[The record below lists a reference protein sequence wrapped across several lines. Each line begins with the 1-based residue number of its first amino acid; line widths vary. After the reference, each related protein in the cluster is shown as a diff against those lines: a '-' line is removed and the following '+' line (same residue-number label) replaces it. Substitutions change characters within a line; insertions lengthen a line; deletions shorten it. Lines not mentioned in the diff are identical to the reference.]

1 MEHLRNL
8 EKRYGIDV
16 RVYNPID
23 VSSFQPTEKAKLIWL
38 EAAGSVTLEFPDLVG
53 LVKKAQ
59 THHVL
64 TALDNT
70 WGAGL
75 AFNAFDFSDA
85 HLSVDVTVHALT
97 KYPSGGGDILMG
109 SVVTRERALHHQ
121 LFRTHAIQGISV
133 SGDDVAQVQ
142 RSLASMRIRYAA
154 QSESALQLLAWLKQQ
169 PEFVQVLHPADSSAA
184 GHSYWKDICVDQHS
198 AGLVSVIFKPEF
210 DLQDIR
216 QFCDALSLFKLG
228 FSWGG
233 PVSLVMLYDLK
244 DMRAL
249 EHTHLQQGRSM
260 STPIIIAKKTT
271 NTQQDVVLHSK
282 FANRHGLIA
291 GATGT
296 GKTVTLKVLAESF
309 SRLGVPVFLADAKGD
324 VSSLAQAGASNPK
337 FDERIK
343 SLGIDSIP
351 FAASPVV
358 FWDLFAEQGHPIRT
372 TITEIGPLLLARMLN
387 LNDTQEG
394 VLSAVFRIADDQG
407 MLLIDFKDLK
417 AMIGY
422 VSEHAAEFK
431 AEYGNLSPASL
442 GAIQRNLL
450 ALADQGGDQ
459 FFGEPSLNILDFI
472 QTDSNGHGYINIL
485 AADKLMN
492 TPKLYATFLLWMLSE
507 LFEQLPEVGD
517 MDKPKLVFFFDE
529 AHLLFD
535 NASAALQE
543 KIEQV
548 VRLIR
553 SKGVG
558 IYFVTQNPLD
568 LPESVLGQLGNRVQ
582 HALRAFTPKDQKAV
596 KTAADTFRANPEFKV
611 EQAITELAV
620 GEALISCLDEQGTPQ
635 VVERAWVMPPY
646 SSFSPISPEQ
656 RQTLISQSIV
666 AGIYEKSLDRESA
679 FELLQNKVVER
690 QQQAVQIE
698 QEKQQTKE
706 QEALAKQK
714 AKEAETLAKQQ
725 AREQERIAK
734 EQQKEAE
741 REAKQREKLIQ
752 DTVGT
757 FAKSAARSLGGSTGQ
772 KIVRGLLGSLFG
784 RK

>member
-1 MEHLRNL
+1 
-8 EKRYGIDV
+8 
-16 RVYNPID
+16 
-23 VSSFQPTEKAKLIWL
+23 
-38 EAAGSVTLEFPDLVG
+38 
-53 LVKKAQ
+53 
-59 THHVL
+59 
-64 TALDNT
+64 
-70 WGAGL
+70 
-75 AFNAFDFSDA
+75 
-85 HLSVDVTVHALT
+85 
-97 KYPSGGGDILMG
+97 
-109 SVVTRERALHHQ
+109 
-121 LFRTHAIQGISV
+121 
-133 SGDDVAQVQ
+133 
-142 RSLASMRIRYAA
+142 
-154 QSESALQLLAWLKQQ
+154 
-169 PEFVQVLHPADSSAA
+169 
-184 GHSYWKDICVDQHS
+184 
-198 AGLVSVIFKPEF
+198 
-210 DLQDIR
+210 
-216 QFCDALSLFKLG
+216 
-228 FSWGG
+228 
-233 PVSLVMLYDLK
+233 
-244 DMRAL
+244 
-249 EHTHLQQGRSM
+249 M

-635 VVERAWVMPPY
+635 IVERAWVMPPY

-656 RQTLISQSIV
+656 RQALISQSIV

-698 QEKQQTKE
+698 QEKQQAKE
-706 QEALAKQK
+706 QEALAKQQ

-725 AREQERIAK
+725 AREQARISK

>member
-1 MEHLRNL
+1 
-8 EKRYGIDV
+8 
-16 RVYNPID
+16 
-23 VSSFQPTEKAKLIWL
+23 
-38 EAAGSVTLEFPDLVG
+38 
-53 LVKKAQ
+53 
-59 THHVL
+59 
-64 TALDNT
+64 
-70 WGAGL
+70 
-75 AFNAFDFSDA
+75 
-85 HLSVDVTVHALT
+85 
-97 KYPSGGGDILMG
+97 
-109 SVVTRERALHHQ
+109 
-121 LFRTHAIQGISV
+121 
-133 SGDDVAQVQ
+133 
-142 RSLASMRIRYAA
+142 
-154 QSESALQLLAWLKQQ
+154 
-169 PEFVQVLHPADSSAA
+169 
-184 GHSYWKDICVDQHS
+184 
-198 AGLVSVIFKPEF
+198 
-210 DLQDIR
+210 
-216 QFCDALSLFKLG
+216 
-228 FSWGG
+228 
-233 PVSLVMLYDLK
+233 
-244 DMRAL
+244 
-249 EHTHLQQGRSM
+249 M
-260 STPIIIAKKTT
+260 STPIVVAKKTT
-271 NTQQDVVLHSK
+271 DTTQDIVLLPQ

-309 SRLGVPVFLADAKGD
+309 SRIGVPVFLADAKGD
-324 VSSLAQAGASNPK
+324 VSSLAQAGSSSPK
-337 FDERIK
+337 FDERLK
-343 SLGIDSIP
+343 SLGIDAIP

-358 FWDLFAEQGHPIRT
+358 FWDLFGEQGHPIRS
-372 TITEIGPLLLARMLN
+372 TISEIGPLLLARMLN

-394 VLSAVFRIADDQG
+394 VLAAVFRIADDQG
-407 MLLIDFKDLK
+407 LLLIDVKDLK
-417 AMIGY
+417 TMLSY

-472 QTDSNGHGYINIL
+472 QTDSEGRGYINLL

-492 TPKLYATFLLWMLSE
+492 TPKLYASFLLWMLSE

-558 IYFVTQNPLD
+558 IYFVTQSPLD

-596 KTAADTFRANPEFKV
+596 KTAAATFRANPHFDV
-611 EQAITELAV
+611 EQAITELGV
-620 GEALISCLDEQGTPQ
+620 GEALISCLDAQGIPQ
-635 VVERAWVMPPY
+635 MVERGWVMPPY
-646 SSFSPISPEQ
+646 SAFHPISAEL
-656 RQTLISQSIV
+656 RQSVIAQSIV
-666 AGIYEKSLDRESA
+666 AGVYEQRIDRESA
-679 FELLQNKVVER
+679 YERLQQKVADR
-690 QQQAVQIE
+690 QQQAIQAE
-698 QEKQQTKE
+698 QDQQRKKE
-706 QEALAKQK
+706 QEAI
-714 AKEAETLAKQQ
+714 AKQQ
-725 AREQERIAK
+725 AREQERLAK

-741 REAKQREKLIQ
+741 RLAKQREKLIQ

-784 RK
+784 GK

>member
-1 MEHLRNL
+1 
-8 EKRYGIDV
+8 
-16 RVYNPID
+16 
-23 VSSFQPTEKAKLIWL
+23 
-38 EAAGSVTLEFPDLVG
+38 
-53 LVKKAQ
+53 
-59 THHVL
+59 
-64 TALDNT
+64 
-70 WGAGL
+70 
-75 AFNAFDFSDA
+75 
-85 HLSVDVTVHALT
+85 
-97 KYPSGGGDILMG
+97 
-109 SVVTRERALHHQ
+109 
-121 LFRTHAIQGISV
+121 
-133 SGDDVAQVQ
+133 
-142 RSLASMRIRYAA
+142 
-154 QSESALQLLAWLKQQ
+154 
-169 PEFVQVLHPADSSAA
+169 
-184 GHSYWKDICVDQHS
+184 
-198 AGLVSVIFKPEF
+198 
-210 DLQDIR
+210 
-216 QFCDALSLFKLG
+216 
-228 FSWGG
+228 
-233 PVSLVMLYDLK
+233 
-244 DMRAL
+244 
-249 EHTHLQQGRSM
+249 M
-260 STPIIIAKKTT
+260 STPIVIAKKTT
-271 NTQQDVVLHSK
+271 DTSQEIVLHSQ

-309 SRLGVPVFLADAKGD
+309 SRIGVPVFLADAKGD
-324 VSSLAQAGASNPK
+324 VSSLAQAGSSSPK
-337 FDERIK
+337 FDERLK
-343 SLGIDSIP
+343 TLGIDAIP

-358 FWDLFAEQGHPIRT
+358 FWDLFGEQGHPIRST
-372 TITEIGPLLLARMLN
+372 VSEIGPLLLARMLN

-407 MLLIDFKDLK
+407 LLLIDFKDLK
-417 AMIGY
+417 AMLSY

-472 QTDSNGHGYINIL
+472 QTDSEGRGYINLL

-596 KTAADTFRANPEFKV
+596 KTAAATFRANPSFDV
-611 EQAITELAV
+611 EQAITELGV

-635 VVERAWVMPPY
+635 MVERGWVMPPY
-646 SSFSPISPEQ
+646 SAFSPISSET
-656 RQTLISQSIV
+656 RKNLMAQSIV
-666 AGIYEKSLDRESA
+666 AGIYEQSVDRDSA
-679 FELLQNKVVER
+679 YERLQQKVVER
-690 QQQAVQIE
+690 QQQAESEANAKE
-698 QEKQQTKE
+698 QAKQ
-706 QEALAKQK
+706 QEALAKQQ
-714 AKEAETLAKQQ
+714 AK
-725 AREQERIAK
+725 EQERLAR
-734 EQQKEAE
+734 EQQKEAD
-741 REAKQREKLIQ
+741 RAAKQREKLTQ
-752 DTVGT
+752 DIVGT

-784 RK
+784 GK

>member
-1 MEHLRNL
+1 M
-8 EKRYGIDV
+8 GT
-16 RVYNPID
+16 P
-23 VSSFQPTEKAKLIWL
+23 
-38 EAAGSVTLEFPDLVG
+38 LV
-53 LVKKAQ
+53 
-59 THHVL
+59 
-64 TALDNT
+64 
-70 WGAGL
+70 
-75 AFNAFDFSDA
+75 
-85 HLSVDVTVHALT
+85 
-97 KYPSGGGDILMG
+97 
-109 SVVTRERALHHQ
+109 
-121 LFRTHAIQGISV
+121 
-133 SGDDVAQVQ
+133 
-142 RSLASMRIRYAA
+142 
-154 QSESALQLLAWLKQQ
+154 
-169 PEFVQVLHPADSSAA
+169 
-184 GHSYWKDICVDQHS
+184 
-198 AGLVSVIFKPEF
+198 
-210 DLQDIR
+210 
-216 QFCDALSLFKLG
+216 
-228 FSWGG
+228 
-233 PVSLVMLYDLK
+233 
-244 DMRAL
+244 
-249 EHTHLQQGRSM
+249 
-260 STPIIIAKKTT
+260 IAKKTT
-271 NTQQDVVLHSK
+271 NTQQEIVLHSQ

-296 GKTVTLKVLAESF
+296 GKTVTLKVLAENF
-309 SRLGVPVFLADAKGD
+309 SRIGVPVFLADAKGD
-324 VSSLAQAGASNPK
+324 VSSLAKAGESNPK

-343 SLGIDSIP
+343 NLHIESIP

-358 FWDLFAEQGHPIRT
+358 FWDLFGEQGHPIRST
-372 TITEIGPLLLARMLN
+372 VSEIGPLLLAQILN

-407 MLLIDFKDLK
+407 LLLIDFKDLK
-417 AMIGY
+417 SMLTY

-450 ALADQGGDQ
+450 ALADQGGDK
-459 FFGEPSLNILDFI
+459 FFGEPALDILDFI
-472 QTDSNGHGYINIL
+472 QTDSQGRGNINVL

-517 MDKPKLVFFFDE
+517 LDKPKLVFFFDE

-535 NASAALQE
+535 NASPALQE

-611 EQAITELAV
+611 DQAITELGV

-635 VVERAWVMPPY
+635 MVERGWVMPPY
-646 SSFSPISPEQ
+646 SSFSPISAEE
-656 RQTLISQSIV
+656 RLACMNQSVI
-666 AGIYEKSLDRESA
+666 AGVYEKQLDRESA
-679 FELLQNKVVER
+679 FEMLQNKVAER
-690 QQQAVQIE
+690 QQQALQAE
-698 QEKQQTKE
+698 QEKAAAKE
-706 QEALAKQK
+706 KEALEKQQ
-714 AKEAETLAKQQ
+714 AKEAEVLARQQ
-725 AREQERIAK
+725 AREQERLAR

-741 REAKQREKLIQ
+741 RVAKQREKLTQ
-752 DTVGT
+752 DIVGT

-784 RK
+784 KR

>member
-1 MEHLRNL
+1 
-8 EKRYGIDV
+8 
-16 RVYNPID
+16 
-23 VSSFQPTEKAKLIWL
+23 
-38 EAAGSVTLEFPDLVG
+38 
-53 LVKKAQ
+53 
-59 THHVL
+59 
-64 TALDNT
+64 
-70 WGAGL
+70 
-75 AFNAFDFSDA
+75 
-85 HLSVDVTVHALT
+85 
-97 KYPSGGGDILMG
+97 
-109 SVVTRERALHHQ
+109 
-121 LFRTHAIQGISV
+121 
-133 SGDDVAQVQ
+133 
-142 RSLASMRIRYAA
+142 
-154 QSESALQLLAWLKQQ
+154 
-169 PEFVQVLHPADSSAA
+169 
-184 GHSYWKDICVDQHS
+184 
-198 AGLVSVIFKPEF
+198 
-210 DLQDIR
+210 
-216 QFCDALSLFKLG
+216 
-228 FSWGG
+228 
-233 PVSLVMLYDLK
+233 
-244 DMRAL
+244 
-249 EHTHLQQGRSM
+249 M

-656 RQTLISQSIV
+656 RQALISQSIV

-706 QEALAKQK
+706 QEALAKQQ

>member
-1 MEHLRNL
+1 
-8 EKRYGIDV
+8 
-16 RVYNPID
+16 
-23 VSSFQPTEKAKLIWL
+23 
-38 EAAGSVTLEFPDLVG
+38 
-53 LVKKAQ
+53 
-59 THHVL
+59 
-64 TALDNT
+64 
-70 WGAGL
+70 
-75 AFNAFDFSDA
+75 
-85 HLSVDVTVHALT
+85 
-97 KYPSGGGDILMG
+97 
-109 SVVTRERALHHQ
+109 
-121 LFRTHAIQGISV
+121 
-133 SGDDVAQVQ
+133 
-142 RSLASMRIRYAA
+142 
-154 QSESALQLLAWLKQQ
+154 
-169 PEFVQVLHPADSSAA
+169 
-184 GHSYWKDICVDQHS
+184 
-198 AGLVSVIFKPEF
+198 
-210 DLQDIR
+210 
-216 QFCDALSLFKLG
+216 
-228 FSWGG
+228 
-233 PVSLVMLYDLK
+233 
-244 DMRAL
+244 
-249 EHTHLQQGRSM
+249 M

-472 QTDSNGHGYINIL
+472 QTDSNSHGYINIL

-646 SSFSPISPEQ
+646 SSFTPISPEQ
-656 RQTLISQSIV
+656 RQALISQSIV

>member
-1 MEHLRNL
+1 
-8 EKRYGIDV
+8 
-16 RVYNPID
+16 
-23 VSSFQPTEKAKLIWL
+23 
-38 EAAGSVTLEFPDLVG
+38 
-53 LVKKAQ
+53 
-59 THHVL
+59 
-64 TALDNT
+64 
-70 WGAGL
+70 
-75 AFNAFDFSDA
+75 
-85 HLSVDVTVHALT
+85 
-97 KYPSGGGDILMG
+97 
-109 SVVTRERALHHQ
+109 
-121 LFRTHAIQGISV
+121 
-133 SGDDVAQVQ
+133 
-142 RSLASMRIRYAA
+142 
-154 QSESALQLLAWLKQQ
+154 
-169 PEFVQVLHPADSSAA
+169 
-184 GHSYWKDICVDQHS
+184 
-198 AGLVSVIFKPEF
+198 
-210 DLQDIR
+210 
-216 QFCDALSLFKLG
+216 
-228 FSWGG
+228 
-233 PVSLVMLYDLK
+233 
-244 DMRAL
+244 
-249 EHTHLQQGRSM
+249 M

-324 VSSLAQAGASNPK
+324 ISSLAQAGASNPK

-635 VVERAWVMPPY
+635 VVQRAWVMPPY

-656 RQTLISQSIV
+656 RQALISQSIV
-666 AGIYEKSLDRESA
+666 AGIYEKRLDRESA

-698 QEKQQTKE
+698 QEKQQAKE

>member
-1 MEHLRNL
+1 
-8 EKRYGIDV
+8 
-16 RVYNPID
+16 
-23 VSSFQPTEKAKLIWL
+23 
-38 EAAGSVTLEFPDLVG
+38 
-53 LVKKAQ
+53 
-59 THHVL
+59 
-64 TALDNT
+64 
-70 WGAGL
+70 
-75 AFNAFDFSDA
+75 
-85 HLSVDVTVHALT
+85 
-97 KYPSGGGDILMG
+97 
-109 SVVTRERALHHQ
+109 
-121 LFRTHAIQGISV
+121 
-133 SGDDVAQVQ
+133 
-142 RSLASMRIRYAA
+142 
-154 QSESALQLLAWLKQQ
+154 
-169 PEFVQVLHPADSSAA
+169 
-184 GHSYWKDICVDQHS
+184 
-198 AGLVSVIFKPEF
+198 
-210 DLQDIR
+210 
-216 QFCDALSLFKLG
+216 
-228 FSWGG
+228 
-233 PVSLVMLYDLK
+233 
-244 DMRAL
+244 
-249 EHTHLQQGRSM
+249 
-260 STPIIIAKKTT
+260 
-271 NTQQDVVLHSK
+271 
-282 FANRHGLIA
+282 
-291 GATGT
+291 
-296 GKTVTLKVLAESF
+296 
-309 SRLGVPVFLADAKGD
+309 
-324 VSSLAQAGASNPK
+324 
-337 FDERIK
+337 
-343 SLGIDSIP
+343 
-351 FAASPVV
+351 
-358 FWDLFAEQGHPIRT
+358 
-372 TITEIGPLLLARMLN
+372 
-387 LNDTQEG
+387 
-394 VLSAVFRIADDQG
+394 

-535 NASAALQE
+535 NANAALQE

-656 RQTLISQSIV
+656 RQALISQSIV
-666 AGIYEKSLDRESA
+666 AGIYEKRLDRESA

-698 QEKQQTKE
+698 QEKQQAKE
-706 QEALAKQK
+706 QELLAKQQ

>member
-1 MEHLRNL
+1 
-8 EKRYGIDV
+8 
-16 RVYNPID
+16 
-23 VSSFQPTEKAKLIWL
+23 
-38 EAAGSVTLEFPDLVG
+38 
-53 LVKKAQ
+53 
-59 THHVL
+59 
-64 TALDNT
+64 
-70 WGAGL
+70 
-75 AFNAFDFSDA
+75 
-85 HLSVDVTVHALT
+85 
-97 KYPSGGGDILMG
+97 
-109 SVVTRERALHHQ
+109 
-121 LFRTHAIQGISV
+121 
-133 SGDDVAQVQ
+133 
-142 RSLASMRIRYAA
+142 
-154 QSESALQLLAWLKQQ
+154 
-169 PEFVQVLHPADSSAA
+169 
-184 GHSYWKDICVDQHS
+184 
-198 AGLVSVIFKPEF
+198 
-210 DLQDIR
+210 
-216 QFCDALSLFKLG
+216 
-228 FSWGG
+228 
-233 PVSLVMLYDLK
+233 
-244 DMRAL
+244 
-249 EHTHLQQGRSM
+249 M

-635 VVERAWVMPPY
+635 VVQRAWVMPPY

-656 RQTLISQSIV
+656 RQALISQSIV
-666 AGIYEKSLDRESA
+666 AGIYEKRLDRESA

-698 QEKQQTKE
+698 QEKQQAKE
-706 QEALAKQK
+706 QELLAKQQ

>member
-1 MEHLRNL
+1 
-8 EKRYGIDV
+8 
-16 RVYNPID
+16 
-23 VSSFQPTEKAKLIWL
+23 
-38 EAAGSVTLEFPDLVG
+38 
-53 LVKKAQ
+53 
-59 THHVL
+59 
-64 TALDNT
+64 
-70 WGAGL
+70 
-75 AFNAFDFSDA
+75 
-85 HLSVDVTVHALT
+85 
-97 KYPSGGGDILMG
+97 
-109 SVVTRERALHHQ
+109 
-121 LFRTHAIQGISV
+121 
-133 SGDDVAQVQ
+133 
-142 RSLASMRIRYAA
+142 
-154 QSESALQLLAWLKQQ
+154 
-169 PEFVQVLHPADSSAA
+169 
-184 GHSYWKDICVDQHS
+184 
-198 AGLVSVIFKPEF
+198 
-210 DLQDIR
+210 
-216 QFCDALSLFKLG
+216 
-228 FSWGG
+228 
-233 PVSLVMLYDLK
+233 
-244 DMRAL
+244 
-249 EHTHLQQGRSM
+249 M
-260 STPIIIAKKTT
+260 STPIVIAKKTT
-271 NTQQDVVLHSK
+271 DTTQDIVLHSQ

-324 VSSLAQAGASNPK
+324 VSSLAKAGVSSPK
-337 FDERIK
+337 FGERLKTLNIE
-343 SLGIDSIP
+343 SVP
-351 FAASPVV
+351 FAASPVM
-358 FWDLFAEQGHPIRT
+358 FWDLFGQQGHPIRT
-372 TITEIGPLLLARMLN
+372 TISEIGPLLLAQMLN

-407 MLLIDFKDLK
+407 LLLIDFKDLK
-417 AMIGY
+417 AMLTY
-422 VSEHAAEFK
+422 VSENAAELK

-450 ALADQGGDQ
+450 ALGDQGGEQ

-472 QTDSNGHGYINIL
+472 QTDSNGQGYINIL

-558 IYFVTQNPLD
+558 IYFITQNPLD

-611 EQAITELAV
+611 DQAITELAV

-635 VVERAWVMPPY
+635 IVERGWVMPPY
-646 SSFSPISPEQ
+646 SSFTPITPEE
-656 RQTLISQSIV
+656 RQVIIGQSIV
-666 AGIYEKSLDRESA
+666 AGVYD
-679 FELLQNKVVER
+679 
-690 QQQAVQIE
+690 QAVDRDSAYEMLQKKVLQQSQQKQADE
-698 QEKQQTKE
+698 LEKQQSKE
-706 QEALAKQK
+706 QDA
-714 AKEAETLAKQQ
+714 LAKQQ
-725 AREQERIAK
+725 AKEQERFAK
-734 EQQKEAE
+734 EQQKAAE
-741 REAKQREKLIQ
+741 KAQRDREKLTQ
-752 DTVGT
+752 DIVGT

-784 RK
+784 K

>member
-1 MEHLRNL
+1 
-8 EKRYGIDV
+8 
-16 RVYNPID
+16 
-23 VSSFQPTEKAKLIWL
+23 
-38 EAAGSVTLEFPDLVG
+38 
-53 LVKKAQ
+53 
-59 THHVL
+59 
-64 TALDNT
+64 
-70 WGAGL
+70 
-75 AFNAFDFSDA
+75 
-85 HLSVDVTVHALT
+85 
-97 KYPSGGGDILMG
+97 
-109 SVVTRERALHHQ
+109 
-121 LFRTHAIQGISV
+121 
-133 SGDDVAQVQ
+133 
-142 RSLASMRIRYAA
+142 
-154 QSESALQLLAWLKQQ
+154 
-169 PEFVQVLHPADSSAA
+169 
-184 GHSYWKDICVDQHS
+184 
-198 AGLVSVIFKPEF
+198 
-210 DLQDIR
+210 
-216 QFCDALSLFKLG
+216 
-228 FSWGG
+228 
-233 PVSLVMLYDLK
+233 
-244 DMRAL
+244 
-249 EHTHLQQGRSM
+249 M

-656 RQTLISQSIV
+656 RQSLISQSTV

-698 QEKQQTKE
+698 QEKQQAKE
-706 QEALAKQK
+706 QEALAKQQ

>member
-1 MEHLRNL
+1 
-8 EKRYGIDV
+8 
-16 RVYNPID
+16 
-23 VSSFQPTEKAKLIWL
+23 
-38 EAAGSVTLEFPDLVG
+38 
-53 LVKKAQ
+53 
-59 THHVL
+59 
-64 TALDNT
+64 
-70 WGAGL
+70 
-75 AFNAFDFSDA
+75 
-85 HLSVDVTVHALT
+85 
-97 KYPSGGGDILMG
+97 
-109 SVVTRERALHHQ
+109 
-121 LFRTHAIQGISV
+121 
-133 SGDDVAQVQ
+133 
-142 RSLASMRIRYAA
+142 
-154 QSESALQLLAWLKQQ
+154 
-169 PEFVQVLHPADSSAA
+169 
-184 GHSYWKDICVDQHS
+184 
-198 AGLVSVIFKPEF
+198 
-210 DLQDIR
+210 
-216 QFCDALSLFKLG
+216 
-228 FSWGG
+228 
-233 PVSLVMLYDLK
+233 
-244 DMRAL
+244 
-249 EHTHLQQGRSM
+249 M

-324 VSSLAQAGASNPK
+324 VSSLAQAGTSNPK

-535 NASAALQE
+535 NANAALQE

-656 RQTLISQSIV
+656 RQALISQSIV

-698 QEKQQTKE
+698 QEKQQAKE
-706 QEALAKQK
+706 QELLAKQQ

>member
-1 MEHLRNL
+1 
-8 EKRYGIDV
+8 
-16 RVYNPID
+16 
-23 VSSFQPTEKAKLIWL
+23 
-38 EAAGSVTLEFPDLVG
+38 
-53 LVKKAQ
+53 
-59 THHVL
+59 
-64 TALDNT
+64 
-70 WGAGL
+70 
-75 AFNAFDFSDA
+75 
-85 HLSVDVTVHALT
+85 
-97 KYPSGGGDILMG
+97 
-109 SVVTRERALHHQ
+109 
-121 LFRTHAIQGISV
+121 
-133 SGDDVAQVQ
+133 
-142 RSLASMRIRYAA
+142 
-154 QSESALQLLAWLKQQ
+154 
-169 PEFVQVLHPADSSAA
+169 
-184 GHSYWKDICVDQHS
+184 
-198 AGLVSVIFKPEF
+198 
-210 DLQDIR
+210 
-216 QFCDALSLFKLG
+216 
-228 FSWGG
+228 
-233 PVSLVMLYDLK
+233 
-244 DMRAL
+244 
-249 EHTHLQQGRSM
+249 M

-646 SSFSPISPEQ
+646 SSFSPISLEQ
-656 RQTLISQSIV
+656 RQALISQSIV

-698 QEKQQTKE
+698 QEKQQAKE
-706 QEALAKQK
+706 QEALAKQQ

>member
-1 MEHLRNL
+1 M
-8 EKRYGIDV
+8 
-16 RVYNPID
+16 
-23 VSSFQPTEKAKLIWL
+23 Q
-38 EAAGSVTLEFPDLVG
+38 
-53 LVKKAQ
+53 KK
-59 THHVL
+59 
-64 TALDNT
+64 NT
-70 WGAGL
+70 
-75 AFNAFDFSDA
+75 D
-85 HLSVDVTVHALT
+85 TT
-97 KYPSGGGDILMG
+97 
-109 SVVTRERALHHQ
+109 
-121 LFRTHAIQGISV
+121 
-133 SGDDVAQVQ
+133 
-142 RSLASMRIRYAA
+142 
-154 QSESALQLLAWLKQQ
+154 
-169 PEFVQVLHPADSSAA
+169 
-184 GHSYWKDICVDQHS
+184 
-198 AGLVSVIFKPEF
+198 
-210 DLQDIR
+210 QDI
-216 QFCDALSLFKLG
+216 
-228 FSWGG
+228 
-233 PVSLVMLYDLK
+233 
-244 DMRAL
+244 
-249 EHTHLQQGRSM
+249 
-260 STPIIIAKKTT
+260 
-271 NTQQDVVLHSK
+271 VLHSQ
-282 FANRHGLIA
+282 FSNRHGLIA

-309 SRLGVPVFLADAKGD
+309 SRIGVPVFLADAKGD
-324 VSSLAQAGASNPK
+324 VSSLAQAGSSNPK

-351 FAASPVV
+351 FAASPVM
-358 FWDLFAEQGHPIRT
+358 FWDLFGEQGHPIRT
-372 TITEIGPLLLARMLN
+372 TVSEIGPLLLAQMLN

-407 MLLIDFKDLK
+407 LLLIDFKDLK
-417 AMIGY
+417 AMLGY

-472 QTDSNGHGYINIL
+472 QTDADGRGYINLL

-568 LPESVLGQLGNRVQ
+568 LPETVLGQLGNRVQ

-596 KTAADTFRANPEFKV
+596 KTAAATFRANPEFNV
-611 EQAITELAV
+611 EQAITELGV
-620 GEALISCLDEQGTPQ
+620 GEALISCLDEQGIPQ

-656 RQTLISQSIV
+656 RQALISQSIV
-666 AGIYEKSLDRESA
+666 AGVYEQSVDRDSA
-679 FELLQNKVVER
+679 YERLQQKVVER
-690 QQQAVQIE
+690 QQQAIQVE
-698 QEKQQTKE
+698 QEKQLAKE
-706 QEALAKQK
+706 QENLAKQQ
-714 AKEAETLAKQQ
+714 AKEAEVLAKQQ
-725 AREQERIAK
+725 AREEERIAR

-741 REAKQREKLIQ
+741 RAAKQREKLIQ

-784 RK
+784 GK

>member
-1 MEHLRNL
+1 
-8 EKRYGIDV
+8 
-16 RVYNPID
+16 
-23 VSSFQPTEKAKLIWL
+23 
-38 EAAGSVTLEFPDLVG
+38 
-53 LVKKAQ
+53 
-59 THHVL
+59 
-64 TALDNT
+64 
-70 WGAGL
+70 
-75 AFNAFDFSDA
+75 
-85 HLSVDVTVHALT
+85 
-97 KYPSGGGDILMG
+97 
-109 SVVTRERALHHQ
+109 
-121 LFRTHAIQGISV
+121 
-133 SGDDVAQVQ
+133 
-142 RSLASMRIRYAA
+142 
-154 QSESALQLLAWLKQQ
+154 
-169 PEFVQVLHPADSSAA
+169 
-184 GHSYWKDICVDQHS
+184 
-198 AGLVSVIFKPEF
+198 
-210 DLQDIR
+210 
-216 QFCDALSLFKLG
+216 
-228 FSWGG
+228 
-233 PVSLVMLYDLK
+233 
-244 DMRAL
+244 
-249 EHTHLQQGRSM
+249 M
-260 STPIIIAKKTT
+260 STPITIAKKTT

-324 VSSLAQAGASNPK
+324 VSSLAQAGTSNPK

-646 SSFSPISPEQ
+646 SSFSPISSEQ
-656 RQTLISQSIV
+656 RQALISQSIV
-666 AGIYEKSLDRESA
+666 AGIYEKRLDRESA

-698 QEKQQTKE
+698 QEKQQAKE
-706 QEALAKQK
+706 QELLAKQQ
-714 AKEAETLAKQQ
+714 AKEAKTLAKQQ

-734 EQQKEAE
+734 EQQKGAE

>member
-1 MEHLRNL
+1 
-8 EKRYGIDV
+8 
-16 RVYNPID
+16 
-23 VSSFQPTEKAKLIWL
+23 
-38 EAAGSVTLEFPDLVG
+38 
-53 LVKKAQ
+53 
-59 THHVL
+59 
-64 TALDNT
+64 
-70 WGAGL
+70 
-75 AFNAFDFSDA
+75 
-85 HLSVDVTVHALT
+85 
-97 KYPSGGGDILMG
+97 MG
-109 SVVTRERALHHQ
+109 
-121 LFRTHAIQGISV
+121 
-133 SGDDVAQVQ
+133 
-142 RSLASMRIRYAA
+142 
-154 QSESALQLLAWLKQQ
+154 
-169 PEFVQVLHPADSSAA
+169 
-184 GHSYWKDICVDQHS
+184 
-198 AGLVSVIFKPEF
+198 
-210 DLQDIR
+210 
-216 QFCDALSLFKLG
+216 
-228 FSWGG
+228 
-233 PVSLVMLYDLK
+233 
-244 DMRAL
+244 
-249 EHTHLQQGRSM
+249 
-260 STPIIIAKKTT
+260 TPIVIAKKTQDT
-271 NTQQDVVLHSK
+271 TQDVVLHSQ

-296 GKTVTLKVLAESF
+296 GKTVTLKVLAENF
-309 SRLGVPVFLADAKGD
+309 SRIGVPVFLADAKGD
-324 VSSLAQAGASNPK
+324 VSSLAKAGESNPK
-337 FDERIK
+337 FDARIQ
-343 SLGIDSIP
+343 SLHINSIP

-358 FWDLFAEQGHPIRT
+358 FWDLFGEQGHPIRT
-372 TITEIGPLLLARMLN
+372 TISEIGPLLLARILN

-407 MLLIDFKDLK
+407 MLLLDFKDLK
-417 AMIGY
+417 AMISY

-431 AEYGNLSPASL
+431 NDYGNLSPASL

-450 ALADQGGDQ
+450 ALADQGGDK
-459 FFGEPSLNILDFI
+459 FFGEPALDIMDFI
-472 QTDSNGHGYINIL
+472 QTDAQGRGNINLL

-535 NASAALQE
+535 NASPALQE

-611 EQAITELAV
+611 DQVITELAV

-635 VVERAWVMPPY
+635 IVERAWVMPPY
-646 SSFSPISPEQ
+646 SSFSPISVDE
-656 RQTLISQSIV
+656 RKTLMASSIV
-666 AGIYEKSLDRESA
+666 SGVYDTEADRESA
-679 FELLQNKVVER
+679 FEKLQNKVQQR
-690 QQQAVQIE
+690 QQQAAQAEVDKVQA
-698 QEKQQTKE
+698 KE
-706 QEALAKQK
+706 QEALAKQQ
-714 AKEAETLAKQQ
+714 AKEAEALAKQQ
-725 AREQERIAK
+725 AREQERIAR

-741 REAKQREKLIQ
+741 RSAKQREKLIQ

>member
-1 MEHLRNL
+1 
-8 EKRYGIDV
+8 
-16 RVYNPID
+16 
-23 VSSFQPTEKAKLIWL
+23 
-38 EAAGSVTLEFPDLVG
+38 
-53 LVKKAQ
+53 
-59 THHVL
+59 
-64 TALDNT
+64 
-70 WGAGL
+70 
-75 AFNAFDFSDA
+75 
-85 HLSVDVTVHALT
+85 
-97 KYPSGGGDILMG
+97 
-109 SVVTRERALHHQ
+109 
-121 LFRTHAIQGISV
+121 
-133 SGDDVAQVQ
+133 
-142 RSLASMRIRYAA
+142 
-154 QSESALQLLAWLKQQ
+154 
-169 PEFVQVLHPADSSAA
+169 
-184 GHSYWKDICVDQHS
+184 
-198 AGLVSVIFKPEF
+198 
-210 DLQDIR
+210 
-216 QFCDALSLFKLG
+216 
-228 FSWGG
+228 
-233 PVSLVMLYDLK
+233 
-244 DMRAL
+244 
-249 EHTHLQQGRSM
+249 M

-337 FDERIK
+337 FAERIK

-656 RQTLISQSIV
+656 RQALISQSIV
-666 AGIYEKSLDRESA
+666 AGIYEKRLDRESA

-752 DTVGT
+752 DTIGT

>member
-1 MEHLRNL
+1 
-8 EKRYGIDV
+8 
-16 RVYNPID
+16 
-23 VSSFQPTEKAKLIWL
+23 
-38 EAAGSVTLEFPDLVG
+38 
-53 LVKKAQ
+53 
-59 THHVL
+59 
-64 TALDNT
+64 
-70 WGAGL
+70 
-75 AFNAFDFSDA
+75 
-85 HLSVDVTVHALT
+85 
-97 KYPSGGGDILMG
+97 
-109 SVVTRERALHHQ
+109 
-121 LFRTHAIQGISV
+121 
-133 SGDDVAQVQ
+133 
-142 RSLASMRIRYAA
+142 
-154 QSESALQLLAWLKQQ
+154 
-169 PEFVQVLHPADSSAA
+169 
-184 GHSYWKDICVDQHS
+184 
-198 AGLVSVIFKPEF
+198 
-210 DLQDIR
+210 
-216 QFCDALSLFKLG
+216 
-228 FSWGG
+228 
-233 PVSLVMLYDLK
+233 
-244 DMRAL
+244 
-249 EHTHLQQGRSM
+249 M

-472 QTDSNGHGYINIL
+472 QTDSNGRGYINIL

-635 VVERAWVMPPY
+635 VVQRAWVMPPY
-646 SSFSPISPEQ
+646 SSFSPISSEQ

-666 AGIYEKSLDRESA
+666 AGIYEKRLDRESA

-698 QEKQQTKE
+698 QEKQQAKE
-706 QEALAKQK
+706 QELLAKQQ

>member
-1 MEHLRNL
+1 M
-8 EKRYGIDV
+8 GT
-16 RVYNPID
+16 P
-23 VSSFQPTEKAKLIWL
+23 
-38 EAAGSVTLEFPDLVG
+38 LV
-53 LVKKAQ
+53 
-59 THHVL
+59 
-64 TALDNT
+64 
-70 WGAGL
+70 
-75 AFNAFDFSDA
+75 
-85 HLSVDVTVHALT
+85 
-97 KYPSGGGDILMG
+97 
-109 SVVTRERALHHQ
+109 
-121 LFRTHAIQGISV
+121 
-133 SGDDVAQVQ
+133 
-142 RSLASMRIRYAA
+142 
-154 QSESALQLLAWLKQQ
+154 
-169 PEFVQVLHPADSSAA
+169 
-184 GHSYWKDICVDQHS
+184 
-198 AGLVSVIFKPEF
+198 
-210 DLQDIR
+210 
-216 QFCDALSLFKLG
+216 
-228 FSWGG
+228 
-233 PVSLVMLYDLK
+233 
-244 DMRAL
+244 
-249 EHTHLQQGRSM
+249 
-260 STPIIIAKKTT
+260 IAKKTT
-271 NTQQDVVLHSK
+271 NTQQEIVLHSQ

-296 GKTVTLKVLAESF
+296 GKTVTLKVLAENF
-309 SRLGVPVFLADAKGD
+309 SRIGVPVFLADAKGD
-324 VSSLAQAGASNPK
+324 VSSLAKAGESNPK

-343 SLGIDSIP
+343 SLHIESIP

-358 FWDLFAEQGHPIRT
+358 FWDLFGEQGHPIRST
-372 TITEIGPLLLARMLN
+372 VSEIGPLLLAQILN

-407 MLLIDFKDLK
+407 LLLIDFKDLK
-417 AMIGY
+417 SMLTY

-450 ALADQGGDQ
+450 ALADQGGDK
-459 FFGEPSLNILDFI
+459 FFGEPALDILDFI
-472 QTDSNGHGYINIL
+472 QTDSQGRGNINVL

-517 MDKPKLVFFFDE
+517 LDKPKLVFFFDE

-535 NASAALQE
+535 NASPALQE

-611 EQAITELAV
+611 DQAITELGV

-635 VVERAWVMPPY
+635 MVERGWVMPPY
-646 SSFSPISPEQ
+646 SSFSPISAEE
-656 RQTLISQSIV
+656 RLACMNQSVI
-666 AGIYEKSLDRESA
+666 AGVYEKQLDRESA
-679 FELLQNKVVER
+679 FEMLQNKVAER
-690 QQQAVQIE
+690 QQQALQAE
-698 QEKQQTKE
+698 QEKAAAKE
-706 QEALAKQK
+706 KEALEKQQ
-714 AKEAETLAKQQ
+714 AKEAEVLARQQ
-725 AREQERIAK
+725 AREQERLAR

-741 REAKQREKLIQ
+741 RVAKQREKLTQ
-752 DTVGT
+752 DIVGT

-784 RK
+784 KR

>member
-1 MEHLRNL
+1 
-8 EKRYGIDV
+8 
-16 RVYNPID
+16 
-23 VSSFQPTEKAKLIWL
+23 
-38 EAAGSVTLEFPDLVG
+38 
-53 LVKKAQ
+53 
-59 THHVL
+59 
-64 TALDNT
+64 
-70 WGAGL
+70 
-75 AFNAFDFSDA
+75 
-85 HLSVDVTVHALT
+85 
-97 KYPSGGGDILMG
+97 MG
-109 SVVTRERALHHQ
+109 
-121 LFRTHAIQGISV
+121 
-133 SGDDVAQVQ
+133 
-142 RSLASMRIRYAA
+142 
-154 QSESALQLLAWLKQQ
+154 
-169 PEFVQVLHPADSSAA
+169 
-184 GHSYWKDICVDQHS
+184 
-198 AGLVSVIFKPEF
+198 
-210 DLQDIR
+210 
-216 QFCDALSLFKLG
+216 
-228 FSWGG
+228 
-233 PVSLVMLYDLK
+233 
-244 DMRAL
+244 
-249 EHTHLQQGRSM
+249 
-260 STPIIIAKKTT
+260 TPIVIAKKTT
-271 NTQQDVVLHSK
+271 DTTQDIVLHSQ

-324 VSSLAQAGASNPK
+324 VSSLAKAGVSSPK
-337 FDERIK
+337 FGERLKTLNIE
-343 SLGIDSIP
+343 SVP
-351 FAASPVV
+351 FAASPVM
-358 FWDLFAEQGHPIRT
+358 FWDLFGQQGHPIRT
-372 TITEIGPLLLARMLN
+372 TISEIGPLLLAQMLN

-407 MLLIDFKDLK
+407 LLLIDFKDLK
-417 AMIGY
+417 AMLTY
-422 VSEHAAEFK
+422 VSENAAELK

-450 ALADQGGDQ
+450 ALGDQGGEQ

-472 QTDSNGHGYINIL
+472 QTDSNGQGYINIL

-535 NASAALQE
+535 NASPALQE

-558 IYFVTQNPLD
+558 IYFITQNPLD

-611 EQAITELAV
+611 DQAITELAV

-635 VVERAWVMPPY
+635 IVERGWVMPPY
-646 SSFSPISPEQ
+646 SSFTPITPEE
-656 RQTLISQSIV
+656 RQVIIGQSIV
-666 AGIYEKSLDRESA
+666 AGVYDQAVDRDSAYEM
-679 FELLQNKVVER
+679 LQQKVEQR
-690 QQQAVQIE
+690 QQQAAAAEQAKIE
-698 QEKQQTKE
+698 
-706 QEALAKQK
+706 
-714 AKEAETLAKQQ
+714 AKEAEARAKQEAKEAEALAKQQ
-725 AREQERIAK
+725 AREQERLAR

-741 REAKQREKLIQ
+741 RAAKQREKLTQ
-752 DTVGT
+752 DIVGT

-784 RK
+784 KK